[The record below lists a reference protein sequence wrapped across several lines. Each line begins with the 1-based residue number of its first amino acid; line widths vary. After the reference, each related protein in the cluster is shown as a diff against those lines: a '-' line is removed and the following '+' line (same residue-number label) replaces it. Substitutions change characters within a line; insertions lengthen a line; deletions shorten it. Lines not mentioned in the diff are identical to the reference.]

1 MNMDKVLDIAMEKD
15 ASDVHMICG
24 NKPMLRIARDLVA
37 IEEMNILTEE
47 DMAEAYDYLVKGNVD
62 KDEMYNTTK
71 KLDISYE
78 YKDIRLR
85 VNISSSD
92 EIPTCTLRLINN

>member
-1 MNMDKVLDIAMEKD
+1 MNLSEILDKAMEAD
-15 ASDVHMICG
+15 ASDVHLICG
-24 NKPMLRIARDLVA
+24 NKPMLRIARDLVE
-37 IEEMNILTEE
+37 IEDMEELKEE
-47 DMAEAYDYLVKGNVD
+47 DMTEAYDYLVKGNVD
-62 KDEMYNTTK
+62 KDEVYHSTK

-92 EIPTCTLRLINN
+92 ETSS